1 MIAPEPGRVLPLI
14 APEHP
19 DWPEPIEYLLFENL
33 PVEKPRPL
41 VEGVLDMGSR
51 MIFGG
56 GSKTYKTWAMS
67 DMALSIATGVA
78 WWAFKAFQARC
89 VYVNFELK
97 EYYMQKRLRA
107 IRRAKGLTL
116 APGQLFIWNLR
127 GYEITLE
134 YFKECLLAIIR
145 EHGIAVVFIDPF
157 YKLLG
162 DRDERSSAD
171 LNPILVAFDE
181 INRLTGCTIV
191 FAAHFT
197 KGNQA
202 GKESLDRISGGGSI
216 ARDPDNLVTLTRH
229 EEEHAFT
236 VECTVRDFEP
246 IAPFVVRWDY
256 PLLVRTDLDPAK
268 LKTAHRGRPS
278 TCDPESLLEII
289 KSNDDELD
297 TGALI
302 EKAIAELGWSK
313 RTVFAK
319 LEVLKKQKRVYPG
332 VATGNWNVASAK

>member
-1 MIAPEPGRVLPLI
+1 MIAPEPGKVLPLI
-14 APEHP
+14 PSDHP
-19 DWPEPIEYLLFENL
+19 DWPAPIDYLAFENL
-33 PVEKPRPL
+33 PVEKPKPL
-41 VEGVLDMGSR
+41 IEGVLDMGSR
-51 MIFGG
+51 MIFSG

-78 WWAFKAFQARC
+78 WWMFKSFQARC
-89 VYVNFELK
+89 CYVNFELK
-97 EYYMQKRLRA
+97 EYYMQRRLRA

-116 APGQLFIWNLR
+116 AAGQLLIWNLR

-197 KGNQA
+197 KGNQS

-216 ARDPDNLVTLTRH
+216 ARDPDNLITLTRH

-268 LKTAHRGRPS
+268 LKGRGGRPS
-278 TCDPESLLEII
+278 TCDPESLFEII
-289 KSNDDELD
+289 KSNDDEL
-297 TGALI
+297 TTSALV
-302 EKAIAELGWSK
+302 EKAITELGWSR

-319 LEVLKKQKRVYPG
+319 LEILKKNKRARLSK
-332 VATGNWNVASAK
+332 ATDFWNVPSA